1 MNDHPRITFVAAS
14 MTASSFLRQ
23 QAALLVDAGAQ
34 VEVVCGPPMPADYPC
49 DVRVVDRLE
58 RDPSPVG
65 DLAALVA
72 MVRHFRK
79 NRPDVLHAS
88 TPKAAML
95 ALVAGAV
102 TRVPRR
108 VYLVRGL
115 RLQTSS
121 GLARRAMWTLER
133 LACRLAHDVVVVSPS
148 LGDELVAERIVP
160 RDRVRMIGAGA
171 SNGVDTGRFR
181 PPTDQERLDARARFG
196 IADDEFAVVYVGRV
210 NVDKGLPTLIDALRQ
225 IGGTRPVR
233 ILLVGEAEGSDAWKH
248 TVKGWEQ
255 LPGVTCTGSLGDVW
269 PAYAASDAAVLPTR
283 REGLPNM
290 VLEASASGLPVLVT
304 DAVGAR
310 DALVD
315 GVTGIQFPVDDAT
328 ALATAIVELCD
339 RPDRGRSLG
348 AAGRAWVSEH
358 FEMRDVVVRNAHF
371 LFPAMNRGNTDVR
384 NLRHDAA

>member
-1 MNDHPRITFVAAS
+1 MNEHPRITFVAAS

-23 QAALLVDAGAQ
+23 QAAMLADAGAR

-49 DVRVVDRLE
+49 QVTVIDRLE
-58 RDPSPVG
+58 RDPSPIG
-65 DLAALVA
+65 DFAALLA
-72 MVRHFRK
+72 MVRHFRR

-115 RLQTSS
+115 RLQTAS
-121 GLARRAMWTLER
+121 GLARRAMWALER
-133 LACRLAHDVVVVSPS
+133 IACRLAHDVVVVSPS

-160 RDRVRMIGAGA
+160 RSRIRMIGAGA
-171 SNGVDTGRFR
+171 SNGVDTDRFR
-181 PPTDQERLDARARFG
+181 PPTNQEREDARAKFRVDG
-196 IADDEFAVVYVGRV
+196 DEFVVAYVGRL
-210 NVDKGLPTLIDALRQ
+210 NVDKGLPTLIGAVQQ
-225 IGGTRPVR
+225 IGGTRRVR
-233 ILLVGEAEGSDAWKH
+233 VLLIGEAEGSEAWKQ
-248 TVKGWEQ
+248 TVRGWED
-255 LPGVTCTGSLGDVW
+255 LPAITFTGALGDVW
-269 PAYAASDAAVLPTR
+269 PAYAAADAAVLPTR

-315 GVTGIQFPVDDAT
+315 GVTGIQFPVDDAA
-328 ALATAIVELCD
+328 ALAAAIVKLCD
-339 RPDRGRSLG
+339 LPDRGRSLG
-348 AAGRAWVSEH
+348 ASGRAWVSEH
-358 FEMRDVVVRNAHF
+358 FEMRDVVTRNAQF
-371 LFPAMNRGNTDVR
+371 LFPAMNRGN
-384 NLRHDAA
+384 